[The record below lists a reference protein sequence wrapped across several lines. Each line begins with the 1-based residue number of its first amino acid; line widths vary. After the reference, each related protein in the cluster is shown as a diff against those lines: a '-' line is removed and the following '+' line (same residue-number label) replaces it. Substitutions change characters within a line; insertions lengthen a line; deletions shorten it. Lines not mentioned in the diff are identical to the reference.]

1 MANKSRSDM
10 REVRHKRIRKN
21 LTGTAARPR
30 LSVYKSAKHLSAQII
45 DDVSRTTLVA
55 ASSQEKDLK
64 ASDTVAGAKVLGEA
78 LAKRAKEKGIKQVV
92 FDRGGFR
99 YHGVVASLAEG
110 ARQGGL
116 EF

>member
-1 MANKSRSDM
+1 MANKSRSNM
-10 REVRHKRIRKN
+10 REVRHKRIRKHLN
-21 LTGTAARPR
+21 GTAERPR
-30 LSVYKSAKHLSAQII
+30 LSVFKSSKHLSAQII
-45 DDVSRTTLVA
+45 DDVARVTLVA
-55 ASSQEKDLK
+55 ASTQEKDLK
-64 ASDTVAGAKVLGEA
+64 AGDNLAGAKAVGEA

-99 YHGVVASLAEG
+99 YHGVVASLADG